1 MDPQNMKRNVKIKP
15 IIYNKNLVKNEYKYI
30 CTQHQDKNIK
40 YTQKDQKKTDKNT
53 KIRDFHSKSKQLK
66 QNYNIIQQFYFSA
79 HIKKFIT
86 KISKRYF
93 HAYMC

>member
-40 YTQKDQKKTDKNT
+40 YTQKDQK
-53 KIRDFHSKSKQLK
+53 
-66 QNYNIIQQFYFSA
+66 
-79 HIKKFIT
+79 
-86 KISKRYF
+86 
-93 HAYMC
+93 